1 MESAKGW
8 APALPTS
15 EELRE
20 AEQRKAPYV
29 GNDQEGPSRL
39 RANTY
44 VLPGKRWAGFS
55 YVAPP
60 PVIDMRSWKFETY
73 GLVNNPM
80 SLTYAEFRELPAVT
94 TRQDHTCVDHVT
106 TPGHEFEGV
115 DFRTIVDLTEPESDC
130 EWILAECDG
139 GYTMVHPVS
148 RPMTLIY
155 KRNGRPLEPA
165 NGYPLRLWAPGEW
178 GWKNPK
184 WVRRIKFCEERE
196 VDYWLGWYL
205 LRGMDPEVLDAGY
218 DTDIGSELDPQVV
231 ADFNFFTYA
240 EITRDRRRQ
249 LHLLGARPWGI
260 AQHRAPLY
268 IGDENWNND
277 NYKYTLG

>member
-1 MESAKGW
+1 
-8 APALPTS
+8 
-15 EELRE
+15 
-20 AEQRKAPYV
+20 V
-29 GNDQEGPSRL
+29 GNDREGPSRL
-39 RANTY
+39 RTNTY
-44 VLPGKRWAGFS
+44 VLPAKRWAGFS

-73 GLVNNPM
+73 GLVNNPL
-80 SLTYAEFRELPAVT
+80 SLTYAELRELPAIT
-94 TRQDHTCVDHVT
+94 SKQDHTCVDHVT

-115 DFRTIVDLTEPESDC
+115 DFSTIVNLTEPDSDC

-139 GYTMVHPVS
+139 GYTMVHPVT
-148 RPMTLIY
+148 RPMILIY
-155 KRNGRPLEPA
+155 KRNGRPLEPT

-218 DTDIGSELDPQVV
+218 DTDVGSELDPQVV

-277 NYKYTLG
+277 NFKYTLG